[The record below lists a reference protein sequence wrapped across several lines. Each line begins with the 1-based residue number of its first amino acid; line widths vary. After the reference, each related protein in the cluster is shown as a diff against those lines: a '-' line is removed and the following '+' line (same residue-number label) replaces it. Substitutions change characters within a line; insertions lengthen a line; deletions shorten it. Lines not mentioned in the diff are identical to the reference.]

1 MLVLKGITYIIRFL
15 LLMMDNA
22 FLVQICALDVKII
35 KAAWVV
41 KMATIK
47 QIMEGL
53 A

>member
-1 MLVLKGITYIIRFL
+1 MLALKDITFIIRFL

-22 FLVQICALDVKII
+22 FLVQVCALDVKII
-35 KAAWVV
+35 KAAWVA
-41 KMATIK
+41 KMVTIK